1 MADQAHEVTER
12 THFLFPRAR
21 YDEEARSVITKE
33 EGALAG
39 TAIGE
44 RLAYNDYTTIDWL
57 HDLVC
62 SHTIIF

>member
-1 MADQAHEVTER
+1 MADHAREVTEH
-12 THFLFPRAR
+12 THLFPRAQ

-33 EGALAG
+33 EVALAG

-44 RLAYNDYTTIDWL
+44 RLACNDYTTIDWL

-62 SHTIIF
+62 SHTVIF